1 MAEVEDYVDFGGSRM
16 HSSEARLNEASPRN
30 RNMEIAREVA
40 MAADQVASLTVT
52 SRADFLQAIEFVRHI
67 KLKRLKLEKE
77 LGPAVS
83 QAHQTHKSLVA
94 LRRQYDDVLA
104 VAERTLKE
112 TACEWVNGEKEK
124 VEFEATQRE
133 AAAVETATAVRQ
145 AQADELRASGDAK
158 GADALLAQPLGPL
171 PPVVRRQT
179 VPVLDGVSFPSKW
192 GAVVTDLP
200 ALIAYCAANPQ
211 WAKVLQP
218 NQKELG
224 KLVRALHGNM
234 EFPGVT
240 VTEDTTMSVS
250 VTKDGT
256 GDIWDQ

>member
-1 MAEVEDYVDFGGSRM
+1 MAALAVD
-16 HSSEARLNEASPRN
+16 RLDESSPRN
-30 RNMEIAREVA
+30 LEIARDVQVTS
-40 MAADQVASLTVT
+40 DQVASLTIH
-52 SRADFLQAIEFVRHI
+52 SRQDFLQAIEFVRHV
-67 KLKRLKLEKE
+67 KLKRLKIEKE

-83 QAHQTHKSLVA
+83 HAHQAHKNLVA
-94 LRRQYDDVLA
+94 LRRRYDDVLA
-104 VAERTLKE
+104 GAEREIKAS
-112 TACEWVNGEKEK
+112 ACAWVDAEKHR
-124 VEFEATQRE
+124 VELEATRQEVSAE
-133 AAAVETATAVRQ
+133 ATATAIRQ
-145 AQADELRASGDAK
+145 AQADELRSNGSAK
-158 GADALLAQPLGPL
+158 EADALLGEPLGPL

-192 GAVVTDLP
+192 AAVVTDLP

-224 KLVRALHGNM
+224 KLVRALRGNM
-234 EFPGVT
+234 EFPGVE